1 MRFRAALLLGAFLA
15 VVTSSTAFGQGFQG
29 GLRGAIK
36 DSGGVIPGVEV
47 TLTNERTN
55 IGRNTVTNERGEY
68 VFTNIDPGS
77 YVREGDAAGLQDDRA
92 ARHPDR
98 HAAVPDDGPHDGGR
112 RDRGEHHGDRPVAA
126 SSRRRT
132 HRPGTVLDSAA
143 LQTLPSP
150 GRSAFLI
157 GDDRSR
163 PSSRRVTRSS
173 TASRIR
179 PTRRSCRSAAARAA
193 AFSGLLAREKSW

>member
-77 YVREGDAAGLQDDRA
+77 YVLKATLSGYKTIERGQIPTVTQQFVTNDPAMEAGTSREY
-92 ARHPDR
+92 
-98 HAAVPDDGPHDGGR
+98 
-112 RDRGEHHGDRPVAA
+112 
-126 SSRRRT
+126 
-132 HRPGTVLDSAA
+132 
-143 LQTLPSP
+143 
-150 GRSAFLI
+150 
-157 GDDRSR
+157 
-163 PSSRRVTRSS
+163 S
-173 TASRIR
+173 TD
-179 PTRRSCRSAAARAA
+179 T
-193 AFSGLLAREKSW
+193 